1 MNFLLLLLLLT
12 PTAAP
17 RHPLHI
23 TFRNEVGGQALILGD
38 RHYTNRFNEPF
49 TLLQC
54 KYYISDLR
62 ARNSHREEPLLPQ
75 PHLVDQAD
83 PASLDLSLTTT
94 LDSVTAIVFSI
105 GVDSLYTTNG
115 VQSGDLDPMLGM
127 FWTWNTGYIHLR
139 LEGISDSAHAPAH
152 RFTWDIGGYRPSQN
166 TLRTVTLQLPA
177 ATNPKTKTNAKTHAE
192 TNRLI
197 TIHTDI
203 QNLFDGAHPIPIA
216 KSPICHEPGPLAM
229 QLADN
234 YSTLFHP

>member
-1 MNFLLLLLLLT
+1 MMNFLLLLLLLI
-12 PTAAP
+12 PTASP

-23 TFRNEVGGQALILGD
+23 SFHNEVGNQPLVLGD
-38 RHYTNRFNEPF
+38 QPYTNRFNESF

-54 KYYISDLR
+54 KYYISSLR
-62 ARNSHREEPLLPQ
+62 VRNSRREEPLLAQ

-83 PASLDLSLTTT
+83 SNSLDLSLTTT

-127 FWTWNTGYIHLR
+127 FWTWNTGYVHLR
-139 LEGISDSAHAPAH
+139 LEGLSDSAHAPAH
-152 RFTWDIGGYRPSQN
+152 RFTWDIGGYHPGQN

-177 ATNPKTKTNAKTHAE
+177 TTNLPRE
-192 TNRLI
+192 I
-197 TIHTDI
+197 TIHADLL
-203 QNLFDGAHPIPIA
+203 NLFDGAHPIPIGR
-216 KSPICHEPGPLAM
+216 SPICHEPGPLAT

-234 YSTLFHP
+234 YATLFHP

>member
-12 PTAAP
+12 PPASS

-23 TFRNEVGGQALILGD
+23 AFRNEVEGQPIVLGD
-38 RHYTNRFNEPF
+38 QPYTNRFNESF

-54 KYYISDLR
+54 KYYISSLR
-62 ARNSHREEPLLPQ
+62 VRNSRREEPLLAQ

-83 PASLDLSLTTT
+83 SSSLDLSLTTT

-127 FWTWNTGYIHLR
+127 FWTWNTGYVHLR
-139 LEGISDSAHAPAH
+139 LEGLSDSAHAPAH
-152 RFTWDIGGYRPSQN
+152 RFTWDIGGYHPGQN
-166 TLRTVTLQLPA
+166 TLRTITLQLPR
-177 ATNPKTKTNAKTHAE
+177 TKNVPGE
-192 TNRLI
+192 I
-197 TIHTDI
+197 TIHADLL
-203 QNLFDGAHPIPIA
+203 NLFDGAHPISIA
-216 KSPICHEPGPLAM
+216 RSPICHEPGPLAT

-234 YSTLFHP
+234 YATLFHQ